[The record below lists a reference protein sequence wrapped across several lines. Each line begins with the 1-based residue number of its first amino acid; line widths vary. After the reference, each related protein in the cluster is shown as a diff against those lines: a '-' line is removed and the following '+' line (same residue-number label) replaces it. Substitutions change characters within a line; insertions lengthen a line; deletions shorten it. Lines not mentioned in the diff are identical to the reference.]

1 MDSGSSGV
9 IAVKRLLA
17 GLRKG
22 AVSVR
27 EFYYCCSSRNNALG
41 H

>member
-27 EFYYCCSSRNNALG
+27 EFYCCSSRNNALG